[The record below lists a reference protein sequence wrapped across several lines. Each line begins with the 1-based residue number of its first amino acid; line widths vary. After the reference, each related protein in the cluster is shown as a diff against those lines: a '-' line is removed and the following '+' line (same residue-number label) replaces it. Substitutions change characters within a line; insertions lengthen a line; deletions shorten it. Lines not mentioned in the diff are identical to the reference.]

1 MKKVRKRL
9 SGWIVGASVASQT
22 ACQGVGG
29 RLVGAAYGKLPRPS
43 GASLRQPSGSA
54 GLRRRGFA
62 THRLCNAVYIGA
74 LRPSGKPFAADFFAS
89 FFPAHQAVIRHME
102 M

>member
-29 RLVGAAYGKLPRPS
+29 RLVGAAYGKLPAPLEPLC
-43 GASLRQPSGSA
+43 GSLAAQLACGVVALPPIGSA
-54 GLRRRGFA
+54 
-62 THRLCNAVYIGA
+62 TPCT
-74 LRPSGKPFAADFFAS
+74 
-89 FFPAHQAVIRHME
+89 
-102 M
+102 